1 MEGFKAAL
9 FKRFLEKVIMRSR
22 TKEQKIRYYIFRVMT
37 AGNVSCGQDWK
48 HITRTSLVLRA
59 NLVSLALCALEML

>member
-37 AGNVSCGQDWK
+37 AGDVSCGQDWK
-48 HITRTSLVLRA
+48 HST
-59 NLVSLALCALEML
+59 NLVGTSGKFGQLGFVRS